1 MILVYREATTIGL
14 NFLEETLHHPNAMG
28 IDSRCGQ
35 ADNLVKAVAIFD
47 ASALKRQKT
56 QVDVNRDAQYGSNTI
71 HGIAHTPGT
80 CSACQHKHASAAD
93 DG

>member
-1 MILVYREATTIGL
+1 
-14 NFLEETLHHPNAMG
+14 MG

-47 ASALKRQKT
+47 AGALKRQET
-56 QVDVNRDAQYGSNTI
+56 QVDVNRDAEHVSNTI
-71 HGIAHTPGT
+71 HGIAHAPGT
-80 CSACQHKHASAAD
+80 RSAREHKHTGAAD